1 MREVDIN
8 SRQSSPEVRPIREPT
23 SCILLSLVPGKK
35 HGYVILKDVRQFI
48 GERIRLSTGTLY
60 SALGR
65 LLEQG
70 LIKRVPDDEVENSH
84 PGLPRKAYIL
94 TGEGWR
100 VLEAE
105 ISRLQSLITAARLR
119 LSEESP

>member
-1 MREVDIN
+1 MEEVDIN
-8 SRQSSPEVRPIREPT
+8 SRQSFPQVIPIREPT
-23 SCILLSLVPGKK
+23 FYILLSMVPGKK
-35 HGYVILKDVRQFI
+35 HGYAILKDVEKLSA
-48 GERIRLSTGTLY
+48 ERIRLSTGTLY
-60 SALGR
+60 GALGR

-70 LIKRVPDDEVENSH
+70 LIERVSDDLGENSH

-94 TGEGWR
+94 TGKGRR

-105 ISRLQSLITAARLR
+105 INRLHSLITAARLR